1 MLSTPAPESGIIALH
16 SESNRLDS
24 DDGIGPIPRMTSLRI
39 GACGWNYDAWVG
51 PFYPPGT
58 RPVDFLATYARAFN
72 TVEVDST
79 FYAIPAVKTVRG
91 WASRVGEDFQFALKL
106 PQEITHELRLRSAEE
121 PSRRFFDVARELG
134 KKLGPILVQTGPDF
148 GPAELPALA
157 AYLPTLPGDLRFAIE
172 FRQKG
177 WINDGVLALLAE
189 HHVALA
195 LVEGRW
201 IPRKTMVALAE
212 KPTADFAY
220 IRLMG
225 PNRDIV
231 DYSRVQ
237 ADRTRELEIWAK
249 VMAIL
254 APNAQF
260 TYTYVNNHF
269 AGHSPATARVIQE
282 MMGLPVVDPA
292 KLGTQLTLF

>member
-1 MLSTPAPESGIIALH
+1 MTTL
-16 SESNRLDS
+16 RL
-24 DDGIGPIPRMTSLRI
+24 GT
-39 GACGWNYDAWVG
+39 CGWNYDAWVG

-58 RPVDFLATYARAFN
+58 RPVDFLSVYARAFN

-91 WASRVGEDFQFALKL
+91 WASRVGDGFEFALKL
-106 PQEITHELRLRSAEE
+106 PQEITHERRLRSAEE
-121 PSRRFFDVARELG
+121 PARRFFDVARELG
-134 KKLGPILVQTGPDF
+134 KKLGPILIQLGPDF
-148 GPAELPALA
+148 GLAELPALA
-157 AYLPTLPGDLRFAIE
+157 SFLPTLPPDLRFAIE

-189 HHVALA
+189 HHVALT
-195 LVEGRW
+195 LVEGKW
-201 IPRKTMVALAE
+201 IPRRTMVALAE
-212 KPTADFAY
+212 RPTADFAY

-225 PNRDIV
+225 PDRDLV

-237 ADRTRELEIWAK
+237 VDRRDELEVWTK
-249 VMAIL
+249 VMAVL
-254 APNAQF
+254 APKATF

-269 AGHSPATARVIQE
+269 SGHSPASARMILE

-292 KLGTQLTLF
+292 KLGSQLTLF